1 MSVEPAIRPSDVPE
15 TDILACD
22 ALVVG
27 GGPAGIAAAVELAAA
42 GLAVVLCE
50 QGGQAGGA
58 LHRRPHGAAAAKGVA
73 RAVARQW
80 RRLSAALAASTVAL
94 RTRHV
99 FLGIDADGLALME
112 DRAAGRLVVA
122 RPSAV
127 VLAVGAVEKVRPW
140 PGWQLP
146 GVGTAGSLQVMMKE
160 TGRAPAGR
168 ILVAGNGPLT
178 LALAAQ
184 LARRGN
190 APVAVIESGD
200 PLRGALKGIGL
211 AAHPGRALEAAGYM
225 ARLLLSG
232 VPWRRGAAVTAISRR
247 DDALVATVTRADG
260 RTEHIEADR
269 IALHDGIR
277 PNAFGL
283 AATRLAGERPYVVH
297 AGDCR
302 EALGNRAAEADGRLA
317 ARRVLAALR
326 GDAAAVAAAEKSI
339 ARERRLQALLGELF
353 APVSSAASLAGLPD
367 ETVLCRCEGGT
378 VGDLRALLGGP
389 DAPSPREL
397 RLNGRFA
404 MGACQGRFC
413 ADWVSE
419 ATAALA
425 PGRDPFPTEE
435 LTGRRWPL
443 RPVAIASV
451 VGPCAGASPDNDA
464 QRGTS

>member
-1 MSVEPAIRPSDVPE
+1 MNADPAIRPSGAAAVPV
-15 TDILACD
+15 LACD

-27 GGPAGIAAAVELAAA
+27 GGPAGIAAAVELAAS
-42 GLAVVLCE
+42 GLSVTLCE
-50 QGGQAGGA
+50 QGAQVGGA
-58 LHRRPHGAAAAKGVA
+58 LHRRPAGAAAPKGVA
-73 RAVARQW
+73 RSVARQW
-80 RRLSAALAASTVAL
+80 RRLSAALAASAVSV
-94 RTRHV
+94 RPRHV

-112 DRAAGRLVVA
+112 DRAAGSLVA
-122 RPSAV
+122 MAPAAV
-127 VLAVGAVEKVRPW
+127 VLAVGAVEKVLPR

-160 TGRAPAGR
+160 TGRAPSGR

-190 APVAVIESGD
+190 APVAVVESGD
-200 PLRGALKGIGL
+200 PLRAALKGLGL
-211 AAHPGRALEAAGYM
+211 VAHPGRALEAAGYM
-225 ARLLLSG
+225 ARLVLAG
-232 VPWRRGAAVTAISRR
+232 VPWRRGATITAIERR
-247 DDALVATVTRADG
+247 GAALVAAVTRADG
-260 RTEHIEADR
+260 RVEHIEADR

-283 AATRLAGERPYVVH
+283 AGVRLSGPRPHVVH

-317 ARRVLAALR
+317 ARRVLAALG
-326 GDAAAVAAAEKSI
+326 GDAAAVAAVEKSI
-339 ARERRLQALLGELF
+339 AGERRLQALLADMF
-353 APVSSAASLAGLPD
+353 APVDPDALARLPD

-413 ADWVSE
+413 ADSVARLT
-419 ATAALA
+419 ATLA
-425 PGRDPFPTEE
+425 PGREPFPTED
-435 LTGRRWPL
+435 LTGRRWPV
-443 RPVAIASV
+443 RPVSIASV
-451 VGPCAGASPDNDA
+451 VGCACTGTPTDPDLE
-464 QRGTS
+464 

>member
-1 MSVEPAIRPSDVPE
+1 M
-15 TDILACD
+15 
-22 ALVVG
+22 
-27 GGPAGIAAAVELAAA
+27 
-42 GLAVVLCE
+42 LCE

-122 RPSAV
+122 KPSAV

-232 VPWRRGAAVTAISRR
+232 VPWRRGARSR
-247 DDALVATVTRADG
+247 
-260 RTEHIEADR
+260 
-269 IALHDGIR
+269 
-277 PNAFGL
+277 PSC
-283 AATRLAGERPYVVH
+283 AATTRWSRP
-297 AGDCR
+297 
-302 EALGNRAAEADGRLA
+302 
-317 ARRVLAALR
+317 
-326 GDAAAVAAAEKSI
+326 
-339 ARERRLQALLGELF
+339 
-353 APVSSAASLAGLPD
+353 
-367 ETVLCRCEGGT
+367 
-378 VGDLRALLGGP
+378 
-389 DAPSPREL
+389 
-397 RLNGRFA
+397 
-404 MGACQGRFC
+404 
-413 ADWVSE
+413 
-419 ATAALA
+419 
-425 PGRDPFPTEE
+425 
-435 LTGRRWPL
+435 
-443 RPVAIASV
+443 
-451 VGPCAGASPDNDA
+451 
-464 QRGTS
+464 